1 MSNVKKCPYCFE
13 YIDATLAVCPTCGER
28 QPVSGS
34 QGAFGNTIT
43 CAICGETIPGDSSVC
58 PICGEN
64 PVALTSVNPNTTSSA
79 QKSKHIF
86 APALN
91 SIFWDQENPNELVY
105 KYPSN
110 NITLGSVLTVRES
123 QEAFFFKNGVLCDKF
138 TAGRHTLSTQ
148 NLPILNK
155 IVNLTSGGQTTFLA
169 EVWFVSRL
177 EKRNMLWGTG
187 GMRIIDPYFQIPVKV
202 ASRGQ
207 YGVRINDG
215 AMFLKKLV
223 GTLKLSNTGVIE
235 QQFRSDVIE
244 GVKVATARYMKKEGL
259 NINELGTEYRKLSR
273 FIAQEVQ
280 ESFDEYGIELLNFNI
295 EDINIDESDAGYQ
308 KVMDGVAENARLKQ
322 LGVSY
327 IQQKQIDIAQT
338 AAGNEG
344 AGNFMGIGMGMGV
357 GQQMG
362 NMVTNAMHQS
372 GLGGQFAPPPAP
384 PSSASFYVAVNGQTT
399 GPFNLETIRT
409 MIING
414 QLTSTTYVYRV
425 GGAAWTPAQS
435 EVEIANIFNELLPP
449 PPPSI

>member
-1 MSNVKKCPYCFE
+1 M
-13 YIDATLAVCPTCGER
+13 ICG
-28 QPVSGS
+28 
-34 QGAFGNTIT
+34 
-43 CAICGETIPGDSSVC
+43 ICGESIPNGSTIC

-64 PVALTSVNPNTTSSA
+64 PLAPSMVESAASSSPK
-79 QKSKHIF
+79 KSKHIF
-86 APALN
+86 APALD
-91 SIFWDQENPNELVY
+91 SIFWDQENPYELVY

-123 QEAFFFKNGVLCDKF
+123 QEAFLFKNGVLCDKF

-155 IVNLTSGGQTTFLA
+155 IVNLASGGQTTYLA
-169 EVWFVSRL
+169 EVWFVSKL

-187 GMRIIDPYFQIPVKV
+187 GMRIIDPYFQIPVKI
-202 ASRGQ
+202 ASRGS

-215 AMFLKKLV
+215 AIFLKKLV
-223 GTLKLSNTGVIE
+223 GTMKLSNTKVIE

-244 GVKVATARYMKKEGL
+244 GVKVATARYMKNEGL

-273 FIAQEVQ
+273 FIAQDIQ
-280 ESFDEYGIELLNFNI
+280 DSFDEYGIEVLNFSI
-295 EDINIDESDAGYQ
+295 EDINIDENDAGYQ

-344 AGNFMGIGMGMGV
+344 AGNFMGVGMGMGI

-362 NMVTNAMHQS
+362 NMVTNTIQQS
-372 GLGGQFAPPPAP
+372 GLGGQFVPPPTP

-399 GPFNLETIRT
+399 GPFNLETIRA
-409 MIING
+409 MVANG
-414 QLTSTTYVYRV
+414 QIISNTYVYRV
-425 GGAAWTPAQS
+425 GGTTWALAQA
-435 EVEIANIFNELLPP
+435 ETEIANIFNELLPP
-449 PPPSI
+449 PPPPSI